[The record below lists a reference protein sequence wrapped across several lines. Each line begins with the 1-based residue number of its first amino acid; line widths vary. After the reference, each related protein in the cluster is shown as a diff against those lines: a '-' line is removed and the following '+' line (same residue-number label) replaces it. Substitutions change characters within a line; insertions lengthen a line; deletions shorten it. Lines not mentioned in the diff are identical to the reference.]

1 MFLSIVNDK
10 MEEVQEYEVN
20 NAVQQQGVELTKVLL
35 DNAANISV
43 IHPSLLSNIRQAER
57 KIKVKGVGGVQ
68 MVVDKVG
75 TLEGFFEVYES
86 ESTKANVL
94 SFAAV
99 EDQYEISY
107 VSGEA
112 FVVHMDERD
121 LVFRRRDRLY
131 IAEWTGEGGMYATV
145 QENELLYTKEEVRR
159 AKEVYKFIRNYGYRS
174 KTSWM
179 HYDDLD
185 TLKVALICFST

>member
-1 MFLSIVNDK
+1 

-185 TLKVALICFST
+185 TLKVALICSST

>member
-185 TLKVALICFST
+185 TLKVALICSST